1 MSISDVISMTLAI
14 LDQVEVRGRRNVIA
28 MNRAMENLEAIQ
40 TALDGASNTA
50 TGTEAGEVGK
60 PFGDGTGH
68 SPEVAKP
75 SGDETGHS
83 PEGGKAQ

>member
-40 TALDGASNTA
+40 TALDGANADEPGTA
-50 TGTEAGEVGK
+50 RKEEK
-60 PFGDGTGH
+60 RNESD
-68 SPEVAKP
+68 
-75 SGDETGHS
+75 DEQG
-83 PEGGKAQ
+83 QDV